1 MQHGPGH
8 CKWIFARLAKFFFDP
23 SRGLR
28 RGLWTARTLLMK
40 TTPKDLL
47 ARLEALGIAT
57 KTVEHVAVFTVAE
70 SQFIKESIPGG
81 HTKNLFL
88 KDKKGRIFLV
98 TAQAEAQIDLK
109 RLHETIGASGRVS
122 FGSAELLGEV
132 LGVEPGSVT
141 PLALVNDVEGRV
153 SFVLDET
160 LMGYDAINVHPLVN
174 TMTTTI
180 AAQDL
185 LTFLRATGHEPR
197 VLALPAPATESAP
210 DVASD
215 TASGDTGLTG
225 APNPS

>member
-8 CKWIFARLAKFFFDP
+8 CKRIFARLANFFIER
-23 SRGLR
+23 SHGLR
-28 RGLWTARTLLMK
+28 RDRWSARTLLMK
-40 TTPKDLL
+40 TNPAELL
-47 ARLEALGIAT
+47 ARLEGLGIAT
-57 KTVEHVAVFTVAE
+57 TTVEHVAVFTVAE

-88 KDKKGRIFLV
+88 KDRKGRIFLV
-98 TAQAEAQIDLK
+98 TAQSEAQIDLK

-153 SFVLDET
+153 SFVLDER
-160 LMGYDAINVHPLVN
+160 LMGYDIVNVHPLVN

-180 AAQDL
+180 AAGDL
-185 LTFLRATGHEPR
+185 LDFLRATGHEPR
-197 VLALPAPATESAP
+197 VLALPAPA
-210 DVASD
+210 SD
-215 TASGDTGLTG
+215 TGPDTGSDSTGFTG
-225 APNPS
+225 ATNPS